1 MRKYLIIAISVLVL
15 ICSALVSVIR
25 HQATENKRLQGNQVA
40 LLDTVSYYKSEN
52 EKNVASV
59 QMLKLSKKE
68 IEQHCQDLTQTVKD
82 LGIKIKRIQSA
93 SSSVTQTDLDIKP
106 VVRDSIVYRDTTFLK
121 LKSIEWKDPWVS
133 VKGLMDVKLNKL
145 DLNIQSVDTLKQIV
159 WRVPKKFLFFR
170 WGTKAIRQEI
180 VSSNPHTKIVYTKY
194 IELKRKKK
202 K

>member
-1 MRKYLIIAISVLVL
+1 MRKYLIIAIGVLVL

-25 HQATENKRLQGNQVA
+25 HQATENNRLQGNQEA

-52 EKNVASV
+52 GKNIASV
-59 QMLKLSKKE
+59 QMLELSKKE

-82 LGIKIKRIQSA
+82 LGIKIKRLQAA
-93 SSSVTQTDLDIKP
+93 SSSVTKTELDIKP

-121 LKSIEWKDPWVS
+121 LKAIEWKDPWVS
-133 VKGLMDVKLNKL
+133 VKGLMDIKLNKL

-180 VSSNPHTKIVYTKY
+180 VSSNPHTKIVYTEY

-202 K
+202 